1 MIRNLVSRAPAD
13 VVAYTGQEDYRDY
26 AGLLTSPRNN
36 KNPDDALALGALWA
50 ADNDC
55 FVGLNAER
63 IRTGLQRWQHLA
75 HTCLFFNAP
84 DVWQNA
90 AKTLALFEDWHPEIA
105 SYGYPVAFCLQ
116 DGITLETVPWDRCAA
131 VFIGGSNDFKYSGL
145 LRGLVKEAKQRGK
158 WVHNGR
164 VNSMARIT
172 YSHAI
177 GCDSFDGTNYTK
189 APWRVAEHIPAQL
202 DEVLRTPAWQRRIQA
217 MAAIDARQ
225 AEKSA
230 HVSFLID

>member
-13 VVAYTGQEDYRDY
+13 VVGWTGQEDYRDY
-26 AGLLTSPRNN
+26 AGLLTSP
-36 KNPDDALALGALWA
+36 KNSKRPEDALALNAPWA

-55 FVGLNAER
+55 FVGLNADR
-63 IRTGLQRWQHLA
+63 IRAGLKRWQDLA

-84 DVWQNA
+84 DVWQD
-90 AKTLALFEDWHPEIA
+90 AKATLVLFDEWQPEIA
-105 SYGYPVAFCLQ
+105 SYGYPVAFTLQ
-116 DGITLETVPWDRCAA
+116 DGITLDTVPWTRCAA
-131 VFIGGSNDFKYSGL
+131 VFIGGSNPFKYSAL
-145 LRGLVKEAKQRGK
+145 VRALVRKAKARGM

-189 APWRVAEHIPAQL
+189 APWRVQEHLKAQL
-202 DEVLRTPAWQRRIQA
+202 DTPKYRRLRDALLA
-217 MAAIDARQ
+217 MDARNQ
-225 AEKSA
+225 QKQLSA
-230 HVSFLID
+230 RADFLIE